1 MAGAST
7 IGALRVVLGADTAAL
22 DKGLKDAQS
31 NLASF
36 GAAVATGM
44 AAVAAAAVAAGAALG
59 VAMKNTIDDM
69 DKLSKTSQK
78 LGIPVEQLSALA
90 YAADLSDV
98 SFEALSKSVGKFNK
112 TIVEAAAKPTSD
124 AANAFRALGVSVKD
138 SNGNLKSSDAVLA
151 DVAEKFS
158 GLKDG
163 AGKTAVAM
171 ALFGKSGADLI
182 PLLNGGRDGLKEMNE
197 EAAAFGAIVS
207 TKAAKEAEAF
217 NDNVTRLGY
226 AIKGVLVQAVSSV
239 LPTLVE
245 MSNRMVETAKNSG
258 ILDVAINLVSN
269 AMKGLVSTG
278 VIVGAVFQAL
288 AQYISTV
295 SNAISQVLK
304 GQFTAA
310 VDSLK
315 GGVASISD
323 TATKSFATVDNL
335 WRGTAAGAE
344 SAAVSTDK
352 SSKALKEF
360 NFAALGAKSA
370 VDQFIASQTK
380 GLASQQA
387 EIATFGQLAGAKE
400 ALKLQLQAEAIAMQN
415 NTVITAAQQAQLDLL
430 KQKTSDYALTLA
442 GLQTTQANLTPA
454 QMLQQE
460 QAKINALFDAGKISA
475 ETYGSAM
482 QKAAENAGAN
492 WETAG
497 AQMAGGFADLANAFS
512 KSNKEM
518 AVAGKAF
525 GIVQA
530 TINTYTAFT
539 KALASAPPPFNYVLA
554 AGVLAA
560 GMAKVV
566 AISSQSTSGM
576 AMGGAFRVPG
586 GSGGGDK
593 VPFQT
598 TLEPGELIEVSSN
611 HSNGYQSGSRNGG
624 GAGAPSIV
632 NLSMPIAVTRDAF
645 RSLIEGLN
653 EAMTDGYRLNV
664 APA

>member
-31 NLASF
+31 SLAAF
-36 GAAVATGM
+36 GSAVATGM
-44 AAVAAAAVAAGAALG
+44 AAVAAAAVAAGAALS

-98 SFEALSKSVGKFNK
+98 SFEALSKSVGKLNR
-112 TIVEAAAKPTSD
+112 TMVEAAAKPTSE
-124 AANAFRALGVSVKD
+124 AAKAFTALGVSVRD
-138 SNGNLKSSDAVLA
+138 SNGNLKSSDAVLGE
-151 DVAEKFS
+151 VAERFS

-171 ALFGKSGADLI
+171 AIFGKAGADLI

-207 TKAAKEAEAF
+207 TKAAKEAETF

-226 AIKGVLVQAVSSV
+226 AIKGVLVQSVSAV

-335 WRGTAAGAE
+335 WRGTATGAE

-370 VDQFIASQTK
+370 VDQFIDSQTK

-387 EIATFGQLAGAKE
+387 EIATFGQMSGARE
-400 ALKLQLQAEAIAMQN
+400 ALKLQLQAEAIARN
-415 NTVITAAQQAQLDLL
+415 NLTVITASQQAQLDLL
-430 KQKTSDYALTLA
+430 KQKTSDYALTLT

-454 QMLQQE
+454 QLLQQE

-475 ETYGSAM
+475 ETYGEAM
-482 QKAAENAGAN
+482 RKAADTAGAN

-560 GMAKVV
+560 GMAKVI
-566 AISSQSTSGM
+566 AISSQSTSGL

-586 GSGGGDK
+586 GSGGGDS

-611 HSNGYQSGSRNGG
+611 HSNGYQAGSRNSG
-624 GAGAPSIV
+624 SQSTV
-632 NLSMPIAVTRDAF
+632 NLSVPIATTRDAL
-645 RSLIEGLN
+645 RSIIEGLN
-653 EAMTDGYRLNV
+653 DMFADGYRLNV
-664 APA
+664 VPA

>member
-1 MAGAST
+1 MAGQAT
-7 IGALRVVLGADTAAL
+7 IGALRIVLGADTAAL
-22 DKGLKDAQS
+22 DKGLKDSQS
-31 NLASF
+31 SIANF
-36 GAAVATGM
+36 GIAAAHAF
-44 AAVAAAAVAAGAALG
+44 AAVAAAAVAVGAALG

-69 DKLSKTSQK
+69 DKLSKSSQR
-78 LGIPVEQLSALA
+78 LGVPIEQLSSLQ
-90 YAADLSDV
+90 YAAQLADV
-98 SFEALSKSVGKFNK
+98 SFESLSKAVVKLSKNMVDAASKPTGD
-112 TIVEAAAKPTSD
+112 AAK
-124 AANAFRALGVSVKD
+124 AFTALGVSVKD
-138 SNGNLKSSDAVLA
+138 SEGKLKSSETVLGEVA
-151 DVAEKFS
+151 DKFS

-163 AGKTAVAM
+163 AGKTAVSV
-171 ALFGKSGADLI
+171 ALFGRAGAELI
-182 PLLNGGRDGLKEMNE
+182 PLLNDGKAGLQGMKE
-197 EAAAFGAIVS
+197 EAEKFGLIIDGK
-207 TKAAKEAEAF
+207 TGKAAEAF
-217 NDNVTRLGY
+217 NDNLTRLG
-226 AIKGVLVQAVSSV
+226 AAWKGIVAQATAQV
-239 LPTLVE
+239 LP
-245 MSNRMVETAKNSG
+245 SMVAITNAMVDTAKNSG
-258 ILDVAINLVSN
+258 ILSTALYAVTTAMKALVS
-269 AMKGLVSTG
+269 GG

-310 VDSLK
+310 VDTLK

-323 TATKSFATVDNL
+323 TATKSFATVDTL
-335 WRGTAAGAE
+335 WRGTASGAE
-344 SAAVSTDK
+344 SAAVSTEK

-400 ALKLQLQAEAIAMQN
+400 ALKLQLQAEAIAKQN
-415 NTVITAAQQAQLDLL
+415 DTVITAAQQVQLDLL

-442 GLQTTQANLTPA
+442 GLQTTQANLSPA
-454 QMLQQE
+454 QLLQQE

-475 ETYGSAM
+475 ETYGEAM

-492 WETAG
+492 WAAAG
-497 AQMAGGFADLANAFS
+497 SQIAGGFADLANAFS

-518 AVAGKAF
+518 AIAGKAF

-560 GMAKVV
+560 GMAKVA

-576 AMGGAFRVPG
+576 MTGGAMTVR
-586 GSGGGDK
+586 GSGGPDS
-593 VPFQT
+593 VPVQFMAS
-598 TLEPGELIEVSSN
+598 PGEQIDVWRPE
-611 HSNGYQSGSRNGG
+611 QGG
-624 GAGAPSIV
+624 GPDPRRGAGGMNVV
-632 NLSMPIAVTRDAF
+632 NLSMPIATTRDAL
-645 RSLIEGLN
+645 RDLIEGLN
-653 EAMTDGYRLNV
+653 GMFSDGYRLNV
-664 APA
+664 VPA

>member
-1 MAGAST
+1 MAGAAV

-22 DKGLKDAQS
+22 DKGLRGAQS
-31 NLASF
+31 NLAAF
-36 GAAVATGM
+36 GAAVTSGM
-44 AAVAAAAVAAGAALG
+44 AAVAAATVAAGAALSI
-59 VAMKNTIDDM
+59 AMKTTIDDM

-98 SFEALSKSVGKFNK
+98 SFEALSKSVGKLSK
-112 TIVEAAAKPTSD
+112 AMVEAAAKPTSD
-124 AANAFRALGVSVKD
+124 AAKAFTALGVSVKD

-171 ALFGKSGADLI
+171 AIFGKAGADLI
-182 PLLNGGRDGLKEMNE
+182 PLLNGGRDGLKEMNDE
-197 EAAAFGAIVS
+197 VQAFGAVVS

-217 NDNVTRLGY
+217 NDNITRLGY
-226 AIKGVLVQAVSSV
+226 AIKGVLVQSVSAV

-245 MSNRMVETAKNSG
+245 VSNRMVETAKNSG
-258 ILDVAINLVSN
+258 ILEVAVNVVSN
-269 AMKGLVSTG
+269 AMKGLVSAG
-278 VIVGAVFQAL
+278 VIVGAVFQSL
-288 AQYISTV
+288 AQYITTV
-295 SNAISQVLK
+295 SAALSQVIK
-304 GQFTAA
+304 GQFTSAI
-310 VDSLK
+310 DTLK

-335 WRGTAAGAE
+335 WRGTATGAE

-360 NFAALGAKSA
+360 NFAALGAKGA
-370 VDQFIASQTK
+370 VDQFIDSQTK

-400 ALKLQLQAEAIAMQN
+400 ALRIQLQAEALALQN
-415 NTVITAAQQAQLDLL
+415 NTAITAQQQVQLDLL

-442 GLQTTQANLTPA
+442 GLQTTQANLEPA
-454 QMLQQE
+454 QLLQQE

-482 QKAAENAGAN
+482 QKAAEQAGAN
-492 WETAG
+492 WATAG
-497 AQMAGGFADLANAFS
+497 AQMAGGFSDLANAFS

-530 TINTYTAFT
+530 TINTYVAFT
-539 KALASAPPPFNYVLA
+539 KALTAAPPPFNYVLA

-560 GMAKVV
+560 GLAQVAK
-566 AISSQSTSGM
+566 ISSQNTSGM
-576 AMGGAFRVPG
+576 MTGGALTVT
-586 GSGGGDK
+586 GSGGPDS
-593 VPFQT
+593 VPVQFMAS
-598 TLEPGELIEVSSN
+598 PGEQIDVWRPE
-611 HSNGYQSGSRNGG
+611 QGG
-624 GAGAPSIV
+624 GADPRRGGGAPATV
-632 NLSMPIAVTRDAF
+632 NLSMPIATTRDAL
-645 RSLIEGLN
+645 RSLIDGLN
-653 EAMTDGYRLNV
+653 DMMRDGYRLNV
-664 APA
+664 EPA

>member
-1 MAGAST
+1 MAGASV
-7 IGALRVVLGADTAAL
+7 IGALRVVLGLDSAAL
-22 DKGLKDAQS
+22 DKGLKDSQS
-31 NLASF
+31 SIAAF
-36 GAAVATGM
+36 GTAAAGAM
-44 AAVAAAAVAAGAALG
+44 AAVAAAAVAAGAVLG
-59 VAMKNTIDDM
+59 AAMKSTIDDM

-78 LGIPVEQLSALA
+78 LGVPVEQLSALA

-98 SFEALSKSVGKFNK
+98 SFEALSKSVGKLSR
-112 TIVEAAAKPTSD
+112 TMVEAAAKPTSE
-124 AANAFRALGVSVKD
+124 AANAFRALGVSVRD
-138 SNGNLKSSDAVLA
+138 SNGNLKSSDAVLG
-151 DVAEKFS
+151 DVAESFS

-197 EAAAFGAIVS
+197 EAQAFGAIVS

-226 AIKGVLVQAVSSV
+226 AIKGILVQAVSAV

-258 ILDVAINLVSN
+258 ILEVGINVVSN
-269 AMKGLVSTG
+269 AMKGLVSAG

-295 SNAISQVLK
+295 SNAISQVLA
-304 GQFTAA
+304 GQFNAA
-310 VDSLK
+310 VDTLK
-315 GGVASISD
+315 GGVASIGE
-323 TATKSFATVDNL
+323 TATKSFTTVDTL

-344 SAAVSTDK
+344 SAAVSTTK
-352 SSKALKEF
+352 STQALKEF

-400 ALKLQLQAEAIAMQN
+400 ALKLQLQAEAIAKQN
-415 NTVITAAQQAQLDLL
+415 DTVITAAQQAQLDIL

-518 AVAGKAF
+518 AIAGKAF
-525 GIVQA
+525 GIIQA

-560 GMAKVV
+560 GMAKVA

-576 AMGGAFRVPG
+576 MTGGAMTVR
-586 GSGGGDK
+586 GSGGPDS
-593 VPFQT
+593 VPVQFMAS
-598 TLEPGELIEVSSN
+598 PGEQIDVWRPEQGGGPDPRRGAGTPSVFNVSVGAASAREFLRNLIEDI
-611 HSNGYQSGSRNGG
+611 NG
-624 GAGAPSIV
+624 
-632 NLSMPIAVTRDAF
+632 
-645 RSLIEGLN
+645 
-653 EAMTDGYRLNV
+653 MTSDGYRLNV
-664 APA
+664 VPT

>member
-1 MAGAST
+1 MAGAAT

-31 NLASF
+31 NLAAF
-36 GAAVATGM
+36 GTAVAAGM
-44 AAVAAAAVAAGAALG
+44 AAVAAAAVAAGAALSI
-59 VAMKNTIDDM
+59 AMKNTIDDM

-171 ALFGKSGADLI
+171 ALFGRSGADLI

-207 TKAAKEAEAF
+207 TKAAKEAEVF
-217 NDNVTRLGY
+217 NDNITRLGY
-226 AIKGVLVQAVSSV
+226 AIKGILVQSVSAV

-258 ILDVAINLVSN
+258 ILEVGISVVSN
-269 AMKGLVSTG
+269 AMKGLVSAG

-295 SNAISQVLK
+295 STALSQVLK

-310 VDSLK
+310 VESLK

-335 WRGTAAGAE
+335 WRDTAAGAE
-344 SAAVSTDK
+344 AAAVSTDK

-370 VDQFIASQTK
+370 VDQFIGSQTK

-430 KQKTSDYALTLA
+430 KQKTSEYALTLT

-454 QMLQQE
+454 QLLQQE
-460 QAKINALFDAGKISA
+460 QAKINALLDAGVISA
-475 ETYGSAM
+475 DTYASAM

-492 WETAG
+492 WATAG

-518 AVAGKAF
+518 AIAGKAF

-560 GMAKVV
+560 GMAKVA

-576 AMGGAFRVPG
+576 MTGGAMTVR
-586 GSGGGDK
+586 GSGGPDS
-593 VPFQT
+593 VPVQFMAS
-598 TLEPGELIEVSSN
+598 PGEQIDVWRPE
-611 HSNGYQSGSRNGG
+611 QGG
-624 GAGAPSIV
+624 GQDPRRGAGASATV
-632 NLSMPIAVTRDAF
+632 NLSMPIATTRDAL
-645 RSLIEGLN
+645 RSLIDGLN
-653 EAMTDGYRLNV
+653 DMFSDGYRLNV
-664 APA
+664 VPA

>member
-1 MAGAST
+1 MAGAAT

-22 DKGLKDAQS
+22 DKGLKNAQS
-31 NLASF
+31 NLAAF
-36 GAAVATGM
+36 GTAVAAGM
-44 AAVAAAAVAAGAALG
+44 AAVAAAAVAAGAVLG
-59 VAMKNTIDDM
+59 AAMKSTIDDM

-98 SFEALSKSVGKFNK
+98 SFEALSKSVGKLNR
-112 TIVEAAAKPTSD
+112 TMVEAAAKPTSE
-124 AANAFRALGVSVKD
+124 AAKAFTALGISVKD
-138 SNGNLKSSDAVLA
+138 SNGNLKSSDAVLG

-171 ALFGKSGADLI
+171 AIFGKAGADLI
-182 PLLNGGRDGLKEMNE
+182 PLLNGGRDGLKEMSE

-207 TKAAKEAEAF
+207 TKAAKEAESF

-226 AIKGVLVQAVSSV
+226 AIKGVLVQSVSTV

-258 ILDVAINLVSN
+258 ILEVAVNVVSS
-269 AMKGLVSTG
+269 AMKGLVSAG

-295 SNAISQVLK
+295 SSAISSVLA

-310 VDSLK
+310 IDKLK
-315 GGVASISD
+315 GGVSSISD

-370 VDQFIASQTK
+370 VDQFIDSQTK

-400 ALKLQLQAEAIAMQN
+400 ALKLQLQAEAIAKQN
-415 NTVITAAQQAQLDLL
+415 DTVITAAQQVQLDLL

-442 GLQTTQANLTPA
+442 GLQTTQANLSPA
-454 QMLQQE
+454 QLLQQE

-492 WETAG
+492 WATAG

-518 AVAGKAF
+518 AIAGKAF

-530 TINTYTAFT
+530 SINTYVAFT
-539 KALASAPPPFNYVLA
+539 KALSSAPPPFNYVLA

-560 GMAKVV
+560 GLAQVAK
-566 AISSQSTSGM
+566 ISSQSTSGM
-576 AMGGAFRVPG
+576 MTGGAMTVR
-586 GSGGGDK
+586 GSGGPDS
-593 VPFQT
+593 VPVQFMAS
-598 TLEPGELIEVSSN
+598 PGEQIDVWRPE
-611 HSNGYQSGSRNGG
+611 QGG
-624 GAGAPSIV
+624 GQDPRRSAGGGGKTIIMQGMV
-632 NLSMPIAVTRDAF
+632 WGREQIRDLVAA
-645 RSLIEGLN
+645 LN
-653 EAMTDGYRLNV
+653 EGDRDGIKLEFST
-664 APA
+664 